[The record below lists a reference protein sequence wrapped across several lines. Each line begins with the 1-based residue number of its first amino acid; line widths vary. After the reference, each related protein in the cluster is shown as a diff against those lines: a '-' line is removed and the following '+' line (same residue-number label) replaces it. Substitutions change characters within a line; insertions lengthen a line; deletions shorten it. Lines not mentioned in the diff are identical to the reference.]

1 MKGGQG
7 WCTFAGKMADHHNVI
22 YDDHFIGDLAIT
34 TFFFSFFFLFFFH
47 LEMSKLKKPFKMKPK
62 PRE

>member
-7 WCTFAGKMADHHNVI
+7 WCTFAGKMAGHPNVT

-34 TFFFSFFFLFFFH
+34 TFFFSLFFFH
-47 LEMSKLKKPFKMKPK
+47 LEMSKLKIPFKMKAK
-62 PRE
+62 LRE